1 MHCTV
6 HTYMLNDDFSPE
18 HAEAHFG
25 GKDSENNRRFD
36 WEDELRIK
44 SDVTSI
50 TEHEFV
56 SFPLEG
62 TFPDGKAFRHEV
74 RNMHLF
80 EIVSSDG
87 PTVFVGASEN
97 ILDHAE
103 QTTEEDGITLRI
115 YLKDYEPWANPIPG
129 IYIASKE
136 FPKELIQ
143 E

>member
-1 MHCTV
+1 MRCTV
-6 HTYMLNDDFSPE
+6 HAYMLNDDFSPE
-18 HAEAHFG
+18 HAEAHFD

-36 WEDELRIK
+36 WEDELHIK
-44 SDVTSI
+44 SDVTGISM
-50 TEHEFV
+50 HEFV

-62 TFPDGKAFRHEV
+62 TFPDGTSFRHEV
-74 RNMHLF
+74 ANMRLY

-87 PTVFVGASEN
+87 PTVFVGASES
-97 ILDHAE
+97 ILERAE
-103 QTTEEDGITLRI
+103 QIKEGDVLTLHI

-136 FPKELIQ
+136 FPKELH

>member
-1 MHCTV
+1 MRCTV

-25 GKDSENNRRFD
+25 GDDSENNRRYD

-44 SDVTSI
+44 SDVTAV
-50 TEHEFV
+50 TEHDFV

-62 TFPDGKAFRHEV
+62 TFPDGKEFRHEV
-74 RNMHLF
+74 QNMRMF

-87 PTVFVGASEN
+87 PTVFVGASES
-97 ILDHAE
+97 ILDHSE
-103 QTTEEDGITLRI
+103 QTAEEDGITLRI

-136 FPKELIQ
+136 FPKELI
-143 E
+143 EE

>member
-1 MHCTV
+1 
-6 HTYMLNDDFSPE
+6 MLNDDFSPE

-36 WEDELRIK
+36 WEDELHIK
-44 SDVTSI
+44 SDVTGV
-50 TEHEFV
+50 TVHEGV

-62 TFPDGKAFRHEV
+62 VLPDGTAFRHEV
-74 RNMHLF
+74 NNMRLC

-87 PTVFVGASEN
+87 PTVYVGSSES
-97 ILDHAE
+97 ILERIE
-103 QTTEEDGITLRI
+103 QSTEGDLLTVRI

-136 FPKELIQ
+136 FPKALID
-143 E
+143 